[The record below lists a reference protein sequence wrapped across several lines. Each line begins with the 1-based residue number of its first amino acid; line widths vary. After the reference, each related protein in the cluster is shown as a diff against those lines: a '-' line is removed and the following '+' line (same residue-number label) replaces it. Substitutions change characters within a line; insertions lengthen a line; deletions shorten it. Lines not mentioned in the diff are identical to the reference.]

1 MTEHQDER
9 DRLPVMKWLV
19 YDHDGQTT
27 DVMLLLGQH
36 WPEVQVKLVPRGQG
50 IAMSGTFRPDSALR
64 LVELE
69 ADDDAEI
76 TTAQIRPSALVVA
89 LKEWNA
95 VAREMAEQ
103 ILENRPAEE
112 VSFYPKAATDA
123 LRRLT
128 YQAPRKRTVRKRGT
142 DAEQLIQ
149 EVVDAYREALVS
161 GDPSPRKT
169 LAERFSYSNE
179 HIGRLLT
186 QARRSRNGRPPLLG
200 PARAGKA
207 GEVGERSHE

>member
-1 MTEHQDER
+1 MTEHQAER

-36 WPEVQVKLVPRGQG
+36 WPEVQIKLVPRGQG
-50 IAMSGTFRPDSALR
+50 IAMSGTFRADGTLR

-76 TTAQIRPSALVVA
+76 TVAQMRPSALVGA

-95 VAREMAEQ
+95 VSREMAEQ
-103 ILENRPAEE
+103 ILEDRPAEE

-123 LRRLT
+123 LRLLT
-128 YQAPRKRTVRKRGT
+128 YQAPRKRAVRKRGA
-142 DAEQLIQ
+142 DAELLIR
-149 EVVDAYREALVS
+149 EVVDAYREALAA

-169 LAERFSYSNE
+169 LADRFGYSNE

-186 QARRSRNGRPPLLG
+186 QARRPRNGRPPLLG
-200 PARAGKA
+200 PAHTGRAG
-207 GEVGERSHE
+207 EIRDHSHE